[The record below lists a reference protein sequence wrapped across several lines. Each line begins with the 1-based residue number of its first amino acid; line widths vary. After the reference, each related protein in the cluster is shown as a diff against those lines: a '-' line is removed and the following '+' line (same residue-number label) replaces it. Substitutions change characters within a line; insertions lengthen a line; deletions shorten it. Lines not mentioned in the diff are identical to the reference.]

1 MADICASTITKN
13 LALWC
18 NSCPCS
24 FPYHICVFDQH
35 STFNSHNISWNSCF
49 IGILLLLHT
58 IFCPIVCAGSKQQFK
73 AVQSRVVA
81 LQKAAKCVGCYCLS
95 SPFFMC
101 IQSKHLNCS
110 APLHNISFCEFHS
123 GSSVNSYSTGKVVI
137 LAKISNMLTMKNL
150 CKQFNI
156 KSDRIWQKLT
166 LCTSCGGGMI
176 AARRWQ
182 CSGFHG
188 PPDD

>member
-1 MADICASTITKN
+1 MSVHKKVIQIWLIAISKN
-13 LALWC
+13 LGLRF
-18 NSCPCS
+18 NSCPYS

-35 STFNSHNISWNSCF
+35 STFNSHNFSWNSCF
-49 IGILLLLHT
+49 IGILLLLHK

-110 APLHNISFCEFHS
+110 APLHNVSFCEFDS
-123 GSSVNSYSTGKVVI
+123 GLSVKSYSTGKVVI
-137 LAKISNMLTMKNL
+137 LAKNQNAYNEKFT
-150 CKQFNI
+150 
-156 KSDRIWQKLT
+156 
-166 LCTSCGGGMI
+166 
-176 AARRWQ
+176 
-182 CSGFHG
+182 
-188 PPDD
+188 

>member
-1 MADICASTITKN
+1 M
-13 LALWC
+13 
-18 NSCPCS
+18 
-24 FPYHICVFDQH
+24 
-35 STFNSHNISWNSCF
+35 
-49 IGILLLLHT
+49 
-58 IFCPIVCAGSKQQFK
+58 CAGSKQQFK

-123 GSSVNSYSTGKVVI
+123 GLSVYGSGKVVI
-137 LAKISNMLTMKNL
+137 LAKISKILIMKNL
-150 CKQFNI
+150 CKQLIRYKTGQNLT
-156 KSDRIWQKLT
+156 KLT
-166 LCTSCGGGMI
+166 LCTSCGGMI
-176 AARRWQ
+176 AARRRQRQ